1 MLESNEPQ
9 LRRAEEDWLHE
20 ALPKVLAFA
29 RSLLRQGDLAEDI
42 VHDCVCRLLA
52 RADVYDLRRDGAK
65 LLFRA
70 VTNACINATQ
80 RQRAMIRLRDPD
92 ESGSAAENLLVD
104 HREQDPMDRMMTDE
118 LRAAVDQAIESL
130 PVPQRAA
137 IQLKS
142 LGHSLTEIG
151 ESLGVTANHA
161 GVLVHRAR
169 QALRQSL
176 ANHLEERA

>member
-1 MLESNEPQ
+1 MPESNKPQ
-9 LRRAEEDWLHE
+9 PRRAEEDWLHE

-29 RSLLRQGDLAEDI
+29 RSLLRQCDLAEDI

-52 RADVYDLRRDGAK
+52 KQEAYDMQRDGVK

-80 RQRAMIRLRDPD
+80 RQRGVIRLHAPD
-92 ESGSAAENLLVD
+92 ESGSAEGNLLAD
-104 HREQDPMDRMMTDE
+104 HREQNPLDQMMTDE
-118 LRAAVDQAIESL
+118 LRAAIDRAIDSL